1 MRTIANC
8 DTDFQARLIQG
19 YLENEGIP
27 SVLLNEYINSTIP
40 FPYASSMFAVQ
51 VAVSEE
57 NYEKAL
63 RIIESIDLNAGADVD
78 FDDDAG
84 AEN

>member
-19 YLENEGIP
+19 HLENEGIP
-27 SVLLNEYINSTIP
+27 SVILNEYINLTIP
-40 FPYASSMFAVQ
+40 VPNASNMFAVQ
-51 VAVSEE
+51 VAVNEE

-63 RIIESIDLNAGADVD
+63 RIIESIDLNVGADVD
-78 FDDDAG
+78 FDDDADT
-84 AEN
+84 EN

>member
-27 SVLLNEYINSTIP
+27 SVMLNDYTNSPIP
-40 FPYASSMFAVQ
+40 FPYAPNMLAIQ

-63 RIIESIDLNAGADVD
+63 RIIESIDLNAGANVD
-78 FDDDAG
+78 FDDDADT
-84 AEN
+84 EN